1 MKPATKILKVLRD
14 SEAGIGGSELCE
26 KIGMSRAAIWAHIET
41 LRQSGFEIIASPHR
55 GYKLMKSPDL
65 LLTEDLQ
72 SRLSTD
78 TIIGRNITVVDS
90 TTSTN
95 DEMDCKARDAE
106 SEGSV
111 IFAETQTGGRG
122 RMGRKWS
129 SPKKKGLWLS
139 VLLRPPLAADECTQ
153 ITIAAAV
160 ALVRSLKKIN
170 GVKPEIKWPNDI
182 LVNGKK
188 ISGILTEMSSEPD
201 HVKYVIVGI
210 GVNVNQSPDDIP
222 ESIRPIATS
231 LRIVSGKIVD
241 RSQLATD
248 ILHELDKS
256 YKKVVAREFP
266 EIGEA
271 WSSYCRTLGKRISI
285 EIGSRKISGC
295 AEALDETGAL
305 LVRTEHGR
313 IERIIGGDI
322 NPEK

>member
-1 MKPATKILKVLRD
+1 MKPAEKILRILRD
-14 SEAGIGGSELCE
+14 SESGVGGTELCD
-26 KIGMSRAAIWAHIET
+26 KVGISRAAIWAHMET
-41 LRQSGFEIIASPHR
+41 LRQAGFEIIASPHR
-55 GYKLMKSPDL
+55 GYKLLNSPDRL
-65 LLTEDLQ
+65 LAEDLQ
-72 SRLSTD
+72 SRLTADSL
-78 TIIGRNITVVDS
+78 IGRNIIVIDS

-95 DEMDCKARDAE
+95 YEMECMARNAKP
-106 SEGSV
+106 EGSV

-129 SPKKKGLWLS
+129 SPRRKGLWLS
-139 VLLRPPLAADECTQ
+139 VLLRPPLTADECTQ

-160 ALVRSLKKIN
+160 ALVISLKNIS

-210 GVNVNQSPDDIP
+210 GVNVNQSSDDIP
-222 ESIRPIATS
+222 ANIRSNATS
-231 LRIVSGKIVD
+231 LKMVSGKIID

-248 ILHELDKS
+248 ILHELDNC
-256 YKKVVAREFP
+256 YKKVVTGKFV
-266 EIGEA
+266 EIGET
-271 WSSYCRTLGKRISI
+271 WSSYCSTLGKRVSI
-285 EIGSRKISGC
+285 EIGSRKIIGC

-305 LVRTEHGR
+305 LVRTQHGR

-322 NPEK
+322 NLEK